1 MAKMKKILEDIALET
16 DIKPVNKFKVIESVA
31 GYGGL
36 GKSIYGEHNIMDV
49 AGQLSTIAESAH
61 SHIMSETDDW
71 FDKVSIN
78 RNMKNMTGM
87 VKEFKKSA
95 MESHQ
100 LNQRLSALY
109 EDIGVVL
116 NRYYNINE
124 DLDHVGDED
133 FDVNDDEK
141 IDNQD
146 DFLRDKRKKID
157 KTISK
162 RGNAPASKMV
172 PHEGERLMYREDE
185 RSDIDNKRVGRGAIG
200 LKELVPVFL
209 TKVR

>member
-1 MAKMKKILEDIALET
+1 MAKMKKILENMALET
-16 DIKPVNKFKVIESVA
+16 DVRPVNKFEVIESVS

-49 AGQLSTIAESAH
+49 ANQLSTIAESAH

-100 LNQRLSALY
+100 LNQR
-109 EDIGVVL
+109 
-116 NRYYNINE
+116 
-124 DLDHVGDED
+124 
-133 FDVNDDEK
+133 
-141 IDNQD
+141 
-146 DFLRDKRKKID
+146 
-157 KTISK
+157 
-162 RGNAPASKMV
+162 
-172 PHEGERLMYREDE
+172 
-185 RSDIDNKRVGRGAIG
+185 
-200 LKELVPVFL
+200 
-209 TKVR
+209 